1 LQYRITK
8 DFNFRGFTIKRA
20 FSLIE
25 LIFVIVVLGIVASIG
40 SEIIAKAYENF
51 IASRVHNETQ
61 ARVNHAVDLIAKRV
75 SNHIPQTIIAHNIN
89 NNADFLELNEI
100 TLATRDNY
108 RILEWYGKSYSS
120 FLGAYDSGVNIPGW
134 SGLIDL
140 RDSSETNIS
149 TPGSALN
156 EADTIIKS
164 LTSEDV
170 NLSGCNPT
178 NRCPV
183 IIFKGF
189 NENDVSNYGYGVAY
203 QGATDHNYSFT
214 VDRNN
219 TTNRLFFQ
227 DSATATLFDTS
238 NPIIYLHEQY
248 DLVHSAYALVPSGDC
263 STFFND
269 CDLNLSYNYQP
280 WYGETYF
287 NASSVTILEN
297 LSLFRFSKL
306 DGVITIELCAHDEN
320 NVSHCRQKAIF

>member
-1 LQYRITK
+1 M
-8 DFNFRGFTIKRA
+8 
-20 FSLIE
+20 
-25 LIFVIVVLGIVASIG
+25 GIVASIG
-40 SEIIAKAYENF
+40 AEVIAKAYENF
-51 IASRVHNETQ
+51 ISARVHNETQ
-61 ARVNHAVDLIAKRV
+61 ARVNHAVDLIAKRL
-75 SNHIPQTIIAHNIN
+75 SHHIPQTIIAHNIN
-89 NNADFLELNEI
+89 NNTDFLELSEVTEAI
-100 TLATRDNY
+100 RDNY
-108 RILEWYGKSYSS
+108 RVLEWYGKSYSA
-120 FLGAYDSGVNIPGW
+120 FLGIHDNGINIPGW

-140 RDSSETNIS
+140 RDSDETNVS
-149 TPGSALN
+149 TPGSELN
-156 EADTIIKS
+156 ASDIIIQN
-164 LTSEDV
+164 LTNSDV
-170 NLSGCNPT
+170 TLSGCNPT

-183 IIFKGF
+183 IIFKDF
-189 NENDVSNYGYGVAY
+189 NENNVSNYGYGVAY

-227 DSATATLFDTS
+227 DPATSTLFDTS

-248 DLVHSAYALVPSGDC
+248 DLIHSAYALVPSGAC
-263 STFFND
+263 SSFFND

-287 NASSVTILEN
+287 GASSMTILEN